1 MLALWTAD
9 RWVGVNVLLK
19 IDCYGR
25 INGLQSLIFIDLD
38 SHCATP
44 PDVTGSCLED
54 VRFGGFTEALKL
66 CVVNPSASVRC
77 SSSRLRLLILAPD
90 VAGSALE
97 DVTGTRAP
105 GQFHIALCVRGSG
118 LFCCEPS
125 LERTRCF
132 C

>member
-1 MLALWTAD
+1 MLQAAEDVRFGGFTEALKLC
-9 RWVGVNVLLK
+9 GVNPSASVRCSSSRLRLL
-19 IDCYGR
+19 IP
-25 INGLQSLIFIDLD
+25 
-38 SHCATP
+38 A
-44 PDVTGSCLED
+44 PDVAGSCLED

-66 CVVNPSASVRC
+66 CVVNPSSSVRC
-77 SSSRLRLLILAPD
+77 SSSRLRLLIPAPD